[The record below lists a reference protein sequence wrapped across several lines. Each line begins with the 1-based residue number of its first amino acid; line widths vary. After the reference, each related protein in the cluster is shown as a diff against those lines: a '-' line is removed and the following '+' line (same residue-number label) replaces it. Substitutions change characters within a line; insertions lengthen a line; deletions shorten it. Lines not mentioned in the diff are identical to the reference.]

1 MDSIEFE
8 NLSPEV
14 LNYINALQKEN
25 ADLKDKVQKQ
35 DIRISNLTEMLV
47 TPSIKCRCIIITRRA
62 PERSL
67 SRSSVI
73 TPGTCRQTDIP
84 RTMPQFTQ
92 QE

>member
-47 TPSIKCRCIIITRRA
+47 NAQKK
-62 PERSL
+62 
-67 SRSSVI
+67 
-73 TPGTCRQTDIP
+73 DIL
-84 RTMPQFTQ
+84 QID
-92 QE
+92 

>member
-47 TPSIKCRCIIITRRA
+47 NAQKKIFCKSSEQAQYIDGS
-62 PERSL
+62 EQLSL
-67 SRSSVI
+67 
-73 TPGTCRQTDIP
+73 
-84 RTMPQFTQ
+84 FN
-92 QE
+92 EAEKE